1 MNWLHPRRRPRRPPR
16 RPTRI
21 LLLLGSICI
30 QALRPTRA
38 KVRRGSLIE
47 ELCNPPDLE
56 PNRELMRVRFK
67 NEGGLEIEDD
77 PKNEDGLK
85 NKDNLKMKTN

>member
-38 KVRRGSLIE
+38 KVRRGSLIV

-67 NEGGLEIEDD
+67 NEGGG
-77 PKNEDGLK
+77 GLTLTRRIHTRK
-85 NKDNLKMKTN
+85 SSALL